1 MFVQMNV
8 SIEYTM
14 ERNMVLDNVNI
25 MIPLGSH
32 DAPHVASVDGQYQ
45 HNSAEG
51 SLLWHQDRIDS
62 SYVLLLLNRHG
73 FYPMLTPVL
82 RSIETPAAL

>member
-1 MFVQMNV
+1 MNV

-51 SLLWHQDRIDS
+51 SLLWHQDRVDS
-62 SYVLLLLNRHG
+62 AYVCFCCWVDIAFIIQCSLVCLPH
-73 FYPMLTPVL
+73 P
-82 RSIETPAAL
+82 